1 MALFAKKEGA
11 AKQEK
16 SSLLDMILYMKKQ
29 GYTDDQT
36 VDYLQNQGYKNSQIF
51 DAMSQAEIKAG
62 EKIPISGPPSIP
74 ELAPTPAEKPSAPEA
89 MPSGAEPQKPVQRE
103 RVEELAEAIIEEKWS
118 ALTKS
123 VEKIAV
129 WKDRTEERIIKLEQ
143 QVKNI
148 KDQFDKLHAGVL
160 GQVSEYSKGL
170 SGVSSDVKALSEVF
184 KKTLP
189 TFTQNLAELERITKK
204 LKGPK
209 SSKK

>member
-1 MALFAKKEGA
+1 MALFAKKEGV

-16 SSLLDMILYMKKQ
+16 SSLLDMVLYMKKQ
-29 GYTDDQT
+29 GYADDQV
-36 VDYLQNQGYKNSQIF
+36 VDYLQNQGYKNAQIF
-51 DAMSQAEIKAG
+51 DAMSQAGIKAE
-62 EKIPISGPPSIP
+62 EKLPISGPPSIP
-74 ELAPTPAEKPSAPEA
+74 ELAPAEKQSVPGA
-89 MPSGAEPQKPVQRE
+89 MPSISEPQKPAQRE

-123 VEKIAV
+123 VDKIAA

-189 TFTQNLAELERITKK
+189 TFTQNLAELQRVTKK
-204 LKGPK
+204 LKAPK

>member
-16 SSLLDMILYMKKQ
+16 SSLLDMVLYMKKQ
-29 GYTDDQT
+29 GYADDQL
-36 VDYLQNQGYKNSQIF
+36 VDYLQNQGYKSSQIF
-51 DAMSQAEIKAG
+51 DAISQAEMKAE
-62 EKIPISGPPSIP
+62 EKMPISGPPSIP
-74 ELAPTPAEKPSAPEA
+74 EFAPSPAEKPSAPEA
-89 MPSGAEPQKPVQRE
+89 MPSISEPQKPAQRE

-123 VEKIAV
+123 VDKIAA
-129 WKDRTEERIIKLEQ
+129 WKDRTEERILKLEEMI
-143 QVKNI
+143 KNI
-148 KDQFDKLHAGVL
+148 KDQFDKLHSGVL

-189 TFTQNLAELERITKK
+189 TFTQNLAELQRITKK

-209 SSKK
+209 KK